1 MSKFIAVVLAGALS
15 VGASLAFAAE
25 AESRTVEAVYK
36 DKAAL
41 VGKEVSVK
49 GKVVKVNNGI
59 MGRNFVHVQDGTGDQ
74 NSNNLII
81 TSTQT
86 AGVGDSVQVTGKVVL
101 DRKFGAGYSYP
112 LLLEEGSIT
121 ASQAVSRAISIFMGR
136 SFPVGVQACR
146 FIATTMPAAATSCQR
161 QSALDAGER
170 CVPGWSRHVVC
181 FKFNFFYPLRSCIS

>member
-25 AESRTVEAVYK
+25 VESRTVEAVYK

-112 LLLEEGSIT
+112 LLLEEGII
-121 ASQAVSRAISIFMGR
+121 A
-136 SFPVGVQACR
+136 PV
-146 FIATTMPAAATSCQR
+146 
-161 QSALDAGER
+161 
-170 CVPGWSRHVVC
+170 
-181 FKFNFFYPLRSCIS
+181 K